1 MSQKLNKIRAEIHA
15 LQTEIGEVKRA
26 ALDDVGIGAKV
37 DRWLDGMEQ
46 RSNRNFTDIA
56 HELAY
61 ESKNPGGGIWRGL
74 DERIGLVPDLS
85 LSLLVA
91 THRQEF
97 RAMLIKAAKD
107 SVEGRQVAD
116 KGAELTKLSAQLFM
130 LELAEEAEFERS
142 EALGEA
148 VARRA
153 DANPRAIL
161 GLPAL

>member
-37 DRWLDGMEQ
+37 DSWLDGMEQ
-46 RSNRNFTDIA
+46 RSSRNFTDIA

-74 DERIGLVPDLS
+74 DERIGLIPDLA

-97 RAMLIKAAKD
+97 REILIEAAKR

-116 KGAELTKLSAQLFM
+116 KGAELAKLGAHLYT
-130 LELAEEAEFERS
+130 LELAEEVEFERL
-142 EALGEA
+142 EVLGEA
-148 VARRA
+148 VMRRA

-161 GLPAL
+161 GLSR

>member
-1 MSQKLNKIRAEIHA
+1 MSQKLNKIRSEIHA
-15 LQTEIGEVKRA
+15 LQTEIEEVKRA
-26 ALDDVGIGAKV
+26 ALDDAGIGAKV

-46 RSNRNFTDIA
+46 RSNRNFTDIV

-74 DERIGLVPDLS
+74 DERIGLVPDLA

-97 RAMLIKAAKD
+97 RAMLIKAAKG
-107 SVEGRQVAD
+107 SVDGRQVAD
-116 KGAELTKLSAQLFM
+116 KGAEMKKLAGQLYT
-130 LELAEEAEFERS
+130 LELAEEAEFERL
-142 EALGEA
+142 EAGGAA
-148 VARRA
+148 VMRRA

-161 GLPAL
+161 GFLD

>member
-15 LQTEIGEVKRA
+15 LQSEIGEVKRA
-26 ALDDVGIGAKV
+26 ALDDEGIGVKV

-56 HELAY
+56 DELAY

-74 DERIGLVPDLS
+74 DERIGLIPDLA
-85 LSLLVA
+85 LSLLVS

-97 RAMLIKAAKD
+97 RAMLIKAAKG

-116 KGAELTKLSAQLFM
+116 KGAELKRLGAQLYA
-130 LELAEEAEFERS
+130 LELAEEVEFERVD
-142 EALGEA
+142 ALGEA
-148 VARRA
+148 VMRRA

-161 GLPAL
+161 GLSA